1 MQAYYM
7 QYVVSSFA
15 EFLSEVQ
22 CTLPVREVLT
32 DLFRLYA
39 LHNINNS
46 SGDFIKVM
54 MFVFRCGENL

>member
-1 MQAYYM
+1 M
-7 QYVVSSFA
+7 QYVVSSFP

-54 MFVFRCGENL
+54 HFMITQLL